1 MVTTPTNVDVAE
13 LLQRV
18 EKLENQTAL
27 AVHKFTELHGE
38 IVHLIETDSIDE
50 GSEEFDVGFLTGLE
64 IARGIIE
71 DWGREFINKNGDD
84 NGCSSFGKE
93 ARHQHQEQGR
103 ITENILPYV
112 QRDTKK

>member
-18 EKLENQTAL
+18 EKLENEVAT
-27 AVHKFTELHGE
+27 AVHKFSELHREVVELIDQERPMIDAGSFE
-38 IVHLIETDSIDE
+38 I
-50 GSEEFDVGFLTGLE
+50 GFITGLE

-71 DWGREFINKNGDD
+71 DWGCGFINKNGDD

-93 ARHQHQEQGR
+93 ARHQHSEQGR
-103 ITENILPYV
+103 VAENVLSYV